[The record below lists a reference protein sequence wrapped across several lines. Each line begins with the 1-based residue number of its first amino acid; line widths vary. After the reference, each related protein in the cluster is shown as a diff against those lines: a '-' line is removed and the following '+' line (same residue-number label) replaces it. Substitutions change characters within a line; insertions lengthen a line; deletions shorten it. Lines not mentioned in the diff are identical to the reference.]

1 MKKVS
6 TKIIAGLASI
16 ACIAGFSGY
25 NRYVEQKQQITSDK
39 TLATVNQNPL
49 SKKNLSLMLDEQ
61 PDEKNTISSIIQT
74 QEVLA
79 PEKEITNLTSQSNV
93 IPTPET
99 VLPSEN
105 QNTNNNA
112 SNTATYL
119 PSPAAEITQT
129 VVSKETTPVVLP
141 EKKKNTKTRAS

>member
-6 TKIIAGLASI
+6 TKIIAGLAGI

-39 TLATVNQNPL
+39 TLSAVNQNPL
-49 SKKNLSLMLDEQ
+49 SKKNLSLVLDEQ

-99 VLPSEN
+99 VVPSEN
-105 QNTNNNA
+105 QNTKNNL
-112 SNTATYL
+112 SNTTTDL
-119 PSPAAEITQT
+119 LPAAEITQT
-129 VVSKETTPVVLP
+129 VVSKETTPVVVP
-141 EKKKNTKTRAS
+141 DKKKNTKTRAS